1 MYFNQKESESAI
13 IPLFPSCIS
22 IFENNFDLDNLEH
35 SNFNKHGYL
44 IELKIHLERYKKITS
59 SLSYNL
65 CFLTV
70 LFFDKY
76 RKNSI

>member
-44 IELKIHLERYKKITS
+44 IELKIHLERYKKNNFFIKLQFM
-59 SLSYNL
+59 LSYG
-65 CFLTV
+65 T
-70 LFFDKY
+70 LF
-76 RKNSI
+76 R